1 MVSAFTLDDIL
12 IILEGIGVFSNCLHY
27 IENQPGKTNKA
38 TITET
43 K

>member
-1 MVSAFTLDDIL
+1 MVSVFTLDDIL

-27 IENQPGKTNKA
+27 IENQPAKKNEA
-38 TITET
+38 TITEA